1 MQVSKEW
8 TKSQEAADGNKQ
20 GRKALCEDCMDKISG
35 VGCALFGNI
44 LYFMVMAIFINL
56 FNGKMVAVYWFCLLN
71 RRGCKLELNLGAY
84 P

>member
-1 MQVSKEW
+1 METNKE
-8 TKSQEAADGNKQ
+8 
-20 GRKALCEDCMDKISG
+20 GRHYVRTAWIELVVWG
-35 VGCALFGNI
+35 VRFLVI
-44 LYFMVMAIFINL
+44 YFIIIMVMAIFINL